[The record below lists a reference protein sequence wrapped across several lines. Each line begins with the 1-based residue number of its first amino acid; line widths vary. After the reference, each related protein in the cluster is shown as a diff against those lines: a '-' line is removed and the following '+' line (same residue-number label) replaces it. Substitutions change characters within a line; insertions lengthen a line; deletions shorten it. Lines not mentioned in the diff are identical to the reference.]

1 MRTWGNDDSV
11 DANDDCVVC
20 SSSSSSRMSKWRRK
34 PLSRLSG
41 SRACRANPCVHAT
54 YYTVYNLPH
63 CNSNTIY
70 PPNRRHSPI
79 VCTINYPNITLA
91 NICLASLSL
100 ANTAI
105 LFRLLSL
112 SLSCSLSLSSHNLK
126 VFLPSRCTTGEKPSV
141 DSALSWLVRVT
152 CLQTCPSCL
161 RAKHSN
167 DRPKIISTISGLPV
181 YNTQAFSVG
190 VQKSVCK
197 DLPHALYLFFL
208 PRLILPESFLLQN
221 FPS

>member
-1 MRTWGNDDSV
+1 MNWIFNLQPVILTDVVEQMRTWGNDDSV

-126 VFLPSRCTTGEKPSV
+126 VFSAFALHHRGEAISWFCIVLTGESHL
-141 DSALSWLVRVT
+141 SANMPILSQSKA
-152 CLQTCPSCL
+152 LQWP
-161 RAKHSN
+161 A
-167 DRPKIISTISGLPV
+167 
-181 YNTQAFSVG
+181 
-190 VQKSVCK
+190 
-197 DLPHALYLFFL
+197 
-208 PRLILPESFLLQN
+208 
-221 FPS
+221 